1 MIVLAGEISAGTC
14 RLALVR
20 DQQPFFERSYTSSDF
35 GSADAVVERFLH
47 EARKSL
53 GAETLPRRACLG
65 VPGPVQ
71 DATCKVTNLPW
82 FVEAR
87 TIERRTKIESVT
99 LINDFQAIALGA
111 TVLGD
116 EHLVPIGGGPRKPEG
131 PMAVAGAGTG
141 LGEAFLVWSTAEAR
155 YQVIPSEGGH
165 VEFTPRTGLEAGLGS
180 YLSGRYG
187 RVSYERV
194 LSMRGLADIFGFLSS
209 EPALAPLVREE
220 TRAQLVMEDPALVI
234 TRQAADSRDPI
245 CAMAVN
251 QLCSTLGAFAGNMA
265 LTFLATGGVYIAGS
279 LTPRLLPFLQ
289 NGVFRQSFE
298 AKGRFQPLISQI
310 PCFAITHPQV
320 GLLGAASMAAR
331 A

>member
-14 RLALVR
+14 RLALFR
-20 DQQPFFERSYTSSDF
+20 EQSSLFERSYSSTDF
-35 GSADAVVERFLH
+35 GSVDAVVEKFLH
-47 EARKSL
+47 EARKAL
-53 GAETLPRRACLG
+53 GPDTQPRRACLG

-71 DATCKVTNLPW
+71 DETCKVTNLPW

-99 LINDFQAIALGA
+99 LINDFQAIAIGT
-111 TVLGD
+111 TVLGS
-116 EHLVPIGGGPRKPEG
+116 EHLVQIGGGPRKPEA

-141 LGEAFLVWSTAEAR
+141 LGEAFLVWSKTDAR

-165 VEFTPRTGLEAGLGS
+165 VEFTPRTGLEAGLGT

-209 EPALAPLVREE
+209 EPALAPLVLDE
-220 TRAQLVMEDPALVI
+220 TRAQLVTEDPTVVI
-234 TRQAADSRDPI
+234 TRQAADNRDPI

-251 QLCSTLGAFAGNMA
+251 QLCSTLGSFSGNMA

-320 GLLGAASMAAR
+320 GILGTASMAAR
-331 A
+331 G